1 MQRADEQLVDLPVLG
16 GDPHGFLPD
25 PGTAAGSMSFSHYS
39 LSKNGFMR
47 RSPGVRVRG
56 CKRTRAHPRRRLSGR
71 SQGVVYDVD
80 YVECEGPSG
89 TRLDSGTAG
98 GWPLRTGPSWTRS
111 YGGPRGLSVG
121 GGGCEGR
128 SGDIMH
134 LELQQF
140 FLFMF
145 LGGPPNSVQFQSTDV
160 PVACFWERLWWST
173 FL

>member
-1 MQRADEQLVDLPVLG
+1 M
-16 GDPHGFLPD
+16 
-25 PGTAAGSMSFSHYS
+25 
-39 LSKNGFMR
+39 
-47 RSPGVRVRG
+47 RG
-56 CKRTRAHPRRRLSGR
+56 CKRTRAHPRRLLSGR

-80 YVECEGPSG
+80 YGECEGPSG
-89 TRLDSGTAG
+89 TRLDSGAAG

-145 LGGPPNSVQFQSTDV
+145 LGGPPNSVQFQSTGRSSCMLLGTVMVVDV
-160 PVACFWERLWWST
+160 LVNCSDKLRQFIFVVGCKLCRKIAEFSQANGRQSKPKDYDREKAK
-173 FL
+173 